1 MAMNKLSFIIA
12 EKSYIVRTGL
22 LKIINSFNE
31 ANVLKEVTDLQ
42 STIKSVNKH
51 NPDFLIINIKLIDDA
66 HDDIRKY
73 FSQNI
78 KTKFII
84 FVGTRRVHEHFA
96 YFDEKISI
104 DDEKADISKKI
115 HKLIKLKLPDNNLE
129 SEGLSDRE
137 KEVLRQ
143 VAMGKTNK
151 EIAEILFISMHTV
164 ITHRKNITG
173 KLEIKTVAGLT
184 VYAILNNIIDI
195 EEAV

>member
-1 MAMNKLSFIIA
+1 MATNKLSFIIA

-31 ANVLKEVTDLQ
+31 ATVLKEVTDLQ

-66 HDDIRKY
+66 HEDIRKY
-73 FSQNI
+73 FSQKT

-84 FVGTRRVHEHFA
+84 FVGTRRVHEHFS